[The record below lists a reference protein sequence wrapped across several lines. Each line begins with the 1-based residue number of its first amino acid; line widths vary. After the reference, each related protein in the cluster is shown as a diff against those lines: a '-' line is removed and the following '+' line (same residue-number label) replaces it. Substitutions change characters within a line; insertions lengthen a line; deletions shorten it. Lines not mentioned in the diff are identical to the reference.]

1 MLLPLLHLFND
12 GYLAAMPLILPF
24 AAAEFSIP
32 LSVVGLLGS
41 LLSFSGIILA
51 LPAGMAATRFGA
63 IRILGSAVLCYGLG
77 FLLLG
82 FSQGLPMIFA
92 AFLLGSIAFGVFH
105 PIAFSAVAAAARQS
119 DIGKDMGLFA
129 ATGDIGRIAFAAAVT
144 FIIGLTSWRSAST
157 P

>member
-92 AFLLGSIAFGVFH
+92 AFSDDVRKRFIAIWENVI
-105 PIAFSAVAAAARQS
+105 PIESFIWTISA
-119 DIGKDMGLFA
+119 
-129 ATGDIGRIAFAAAVT
+129 
-144 FIIGLTSWRSAST
+144 LTPDGIPENTLTA
-157 P
+157 

>member
-63 IRILGSAVLCYGLG
+63 IRILGSAQY
-77 FLLLG
+77 
-82 FSQGLPMIFA
+82 SRE
-92 AFLLGSIAFGVFH
+92 FG
-105 PIAFSAVAAAARQS
+105 
-119 DIGKDMGLFA
+119 
-129 ATGDIGRIAFAAAVT
+129 
-144 FIIGLTSWRSAST
+144 
-157 P
+157 